1 MEQETEIR
9 GLIRNL
15 ANESDNLDIFPLYNI
30 RDPGTSTMK
39 GRKNFLLYIIDNID
53 HLADDN
59 ANDINNNSIVG
70 NIGNRERSTFA
81 RMLNDTGLLSV
92 NTITDLHDTTRS
104 KAKAIFDYL
113 RINRDQIVPF
123 TSSMTTITQ
132 IIRRLKNIVEEIIP
146 PRTGMMEGGRRKSR
160 GGCGCMVPQTGG
172 YKMRGGYRATKKDK
186 KYLNLYKK
194 GKSIGFTMTA
204 SLKAKGL
211 IPRANGTRRVSR
223 KYR

>member
-30 RDPGTSTMK
+30 RDPSTGFMK
-39 GRKNFLLYIIDNID
+39 GRKNFLYYIIDNID
-53 HLADDN
+53 HLVDDTGN
-59 ANDINNNSIVG
+59 NSNNNSIVD

-81 RMLNDTGLLSV
+81 SILKGTGLLSGV
-92 NTITDLHDTTRS
+92 LNDTTIS

-123 TSSMTTITQ
+123 TSSMTTRTQ
-132 IIRRLKNIVEEIIP
+132 ILGSLKNLVEQIIP